1 MRCTYIL
8 AAFIWSVNLGAACAQ
23 GSPTSGMGVTSP
35 LNTTSPTSQPF
46 DSSGIAL
53 GATELN
59 IIGISP
65 MVTPCTATSSNS
77 QFDGGGGGTT
87 LAVCGSNTSANSF
100 TGSSTSV
107 LNGPMMGAVGGSNIP
122 LAATDL
128 GTPGESQ
135 NVGVPGLSIAPCSPM
150 APIGQA
156 TSNAAN
162 ILGPGSASGC

>member
-8 AAFIWSVNLGAACAQ
+8 VALIWSFNLGAACAQ

-35 LNTTSPTSQPF
+35 INTASPASQPF
-46 DSSGIAL
+46 DSSGISL

-59 IIGISP
+59 ISGISP
-65 MVTPCTATSSNS
+65 MPCTGTSSNS
-77 QFDGGGGGTT
+77 QFDGGGGGGTT
-87 LAVCGSNTSANSF
+87 PGLCGSNTSANSF
-100 TGSSTSV
+100 NGSSTSV
-107 LNGPMMGAVGGSNIP
+107 LNGPMMGAVNGSNIP

-135 NVGVPGLSIAPCSPM
+135 NVGVPGPSIAPCSPM
-150 APIGQA
+150 APIGQS

-162 ILGPGSASGC
+162 LLGPGSANGC